1 MGYVT
6 HSEEVLVISD
16 HYRNGLIQL
25 FTDIRSKFGFGSV
38 HLYDL
43 LKKISGTKQEL

>member
-1 MGYVT
+1 MGPVT
-6 HSEEVLVISD
+6 HAEEVLVASD
-16 HYRNGLIQL
+16 HYRNDLVQL

-43 LKKISGTKQEL
+43 LGNRRG